1 MNWEFGTS
9 RCKLLYIEWINNKV
23 CYTPQGIIFNML
35 WSGAPLFSI
44 HNGKE
49 YEKITCIT
57 ESFCYI
63 AEINT
68 MLQINYIS
76 MKKEFHL

>member
-1 MNWEFGTS
+1 
-9 RCKLLYIEWINNKV
+9 
-23 CYTPQGIIFNML
+23 ML

-49 YEKITCIT
+49 YEKIICIT
-57 ESFCYI
+57 ESLCYI

-68 MLQINYIS
+68 TLQINYIS